1 MEVNAH
7 SISSSFIYIFA
18 FSHPAK
24 QVMHCVKC
32 KHGVVVPTEGIS
44 ATTTPCSITTTTL
57 CGLTY
62 NHNLVLKGKQQHSV
76 TTTTTTTSGLQRRLP
91 PVVFGR

>member
-24 QVMHCVKC
+24 QVMHCVK
-32 KHGVVVPTEGIS
+32 V
-44 ATTTPCSITTTTL
+44 
-57 CGLTY
+57 
-62 NHNLVLKGKQQHSV
+62 NMVLLFQQSV
-76 TTTTTTTSGLQRRLP
+76 
-91 PVVFGR
+91 